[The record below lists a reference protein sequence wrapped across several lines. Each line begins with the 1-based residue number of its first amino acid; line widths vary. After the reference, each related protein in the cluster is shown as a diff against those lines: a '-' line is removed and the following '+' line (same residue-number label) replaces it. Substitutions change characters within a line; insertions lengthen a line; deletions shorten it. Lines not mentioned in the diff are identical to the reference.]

1 MPECIPVSKGVKEK
15 LKQISNLSYSATLDA
30 LIDMCIEN
38 KELCTKYLL
47 KYVK

>member
-1 MPECIPVSKGVKEK
+1 MPECIPVSKDIK
-15 LKQISNLSYSATLDA
+15 LKIKEISNMSYSATLDA